1 MEESLNGVSKIMPKV
16 ILSNCLEFYHY
27 HIAQKIT
34 DCKEEKLVLQNRIQE
49 IRQDMMNKRMRI
61 DGLSNQMAT
70 LAGQQKAISAK
81 QQELETSLR
90 TANQVFMALKST
102 R

>member
-1 MEESLNGVSKIMPKV
+1 M
-16 ILSNCLEFYHY
+16 
-27 HIAQKIT
+27 
-34 DCKEEKLVLQNRIQE
+34 LQYRIQE
-49 IRQDMMNKRMRI
+49 IRQDMMNKRLRI